1 MSSID
6 DLIALMGLEGES
18 APQPSTYAS
27 FLVGDINHLPLADKS
42 VRCVVTSPPYFM
54 VRDYGHG
61 TDQLGLEQNIS
72 DYTKNLVRCFDDVR
86 RVLADDG
93 TVWVNIGNTY
103 NTHGVIHPSAH
114 QRGLG
119 QHNSSNAQS
128 HSLAASKGL
137 ARSSS
142 RTGSNLKNKDLTG
155 APWRFAIAMIDAG
168 WYLRSEVIWDKMQAR
183 PESAPDR
190 PSRNHEQIF
199 LFAKSRH
206 YFYNKHKGAR
216 STVWPIAIA
225 KIKKKTGPAVFP
237 EELAHR
243 CILAST
249 EEGDTVLDPFAGSG
263 VTLVAAKK
271 LGRSSIG
278 TDLSDVWWRK
288 RQGISV

>member
-1 MSSID
+1 MGVED
-6 DLIALMGLEGES
+6 DRTPT
-18 APQPSTYAS
+18 PQTL
-27 FLVGDINHLPLADKS
+27 FVVGDINRLPLADNS
-42 VRCVVTSPPYFM
+42 VRCAVTSPPYFM

-61 TDQLGLEQNIS
+61 TDQLGFETKIA
-72 DYTKNLVRCFDDVR
+72 DYVKNLVQCFEDVK
-86 RVLADDG
+86 RVLTEDG
-93 TVWVNIGNTY
+93 TLWVNIGNTY
-103 NTHGVIHPSAH
+103 NTNGIIHPSAH

-119 QHNSSNAQS
+119 QHNASNAQS
-128 HSLAASKGL
+128 QIQAAAKGL
-137 ARSSS
+137 TRYPV

-206 YFYNKHKGAR
+206 YFFNKHEGAR
-216 STVWPIAIA
+216 STIWPIAIA

-243 CILAST
+243 CILASS

-263 VTLVAAKK
+263 VTLIAAEK
-271 LGRSSIG
+271 LGRNSIG
-278 TDLSDVWWRK
+278 VDLSDEWWRG
-288 RQGISV
+288 R